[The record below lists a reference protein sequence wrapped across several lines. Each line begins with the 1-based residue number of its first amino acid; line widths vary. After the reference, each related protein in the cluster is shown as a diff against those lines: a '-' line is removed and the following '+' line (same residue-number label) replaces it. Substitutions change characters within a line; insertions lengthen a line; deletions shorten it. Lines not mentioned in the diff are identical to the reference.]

1 MIAAADEMLGAV
13 GFATMVGRPGDTCV
27 AMNIGDLPIIAP
39 AHLLSLMESATVAA
53 LTEFLEP
60 GETTH
65 LMTSGM
71 EVIEDAPM
79 GVELRSSAR
88 LVEIEGRE
96 YVFICDI
103 YDGERHI
110 ARGRIKRKAVERV
123 SFLARTAA
131 RELIS
136 E

>member
-1 MIAAADEMLGAV
+1 MLGAV

-39 AHLLSLMESATVAA
+39 SHLLSLMESATVAT
-53 LTEFLEP
+53 LSEYLEP

-65 LMTSGM
+65 LLTSGM
-71 EVIEDAPM
+71 EVIDSASM

-88 LVEIEGRE
+88 LIEIDGRD
-96 YVFICDI
+96 YTFTCDVH
-103 YDGERHI
+103 DGDRHV
-110 ARGRIKRKAVERV
+110 ARGLIKRKAVERV

>member
-1 MIAAADEMLGAV
+1 VIATADEMLGAV

-27 AMNIGDLPIIAP
+27 AMAIGDLPIIAP
-39 AHLLSLMESATVAA
+39 AHFLSLMESASIAA
-53 LTEFLEP
+53 LSEFLEQ

-65 LMTSGM
+65 LLTSGM
-71 EVIEDAPM
+71 EIIEDAPM

-88 LVEIEGRE
+88 IVEVSGRE
-96 YVFICDI
+96 ITFTCDV
-103 YDGERHI
+103 YEGERHI
-110 ARGRIKRKAVERV
+110 ARGLIKRKAVERV